1 MRFLM
6 YLTPVKNLM
15 LWFAD
20 NKGLATGIAVAG
32 FGLAKAI
39 ASPLMEYLIGT
50 VGLVSMFFILAAVY
64 AVMMFVGFLL
74 IKRPAGWVYDP
85 ATSNGTLW
93 LIVTMLFLIN
103 AGYGGGFSTLPV
115 LLEQH
120 FGMKSVSTVHGLAL
134 SAWAFAGLSGNQL
147 ASFVVSHTTDAAHRY
162 STLIPIITVL
172 YAVALISI
180 IAVTLATKGKSAN
193 ALSSR

>member
-1 MRFLM
+1 MS
-6 YLTPVKNLM
+6 
-15 LWFAD
+15 
-20 NKGLATGIAVAG
+20 IAVCALQI
-32 FGLAKAI
+32 FTHSI
-39 ASPLMEYLIGT
+39 
-50 VGLVSMFFILAAVY
+50 
-64 AVMMFVGFLL
+64 
-74 IKRPAGWVYDP
+74 D
-85 ATSNGTLW
+85 NGTLW

-103 AGYGGGFSTLPV
+103 AGSTLPV

-172 YAVALISI
+172 YAVALVSI

>member
-1 MRFLM
+1 MLIFYGVIMGIGLGVG

-15 LWFAD
+15 LWFA
-20 NKGLATGIAVAG
+20 KSLATGIAVAG

-39 ASPLMEYLIGT
+39 AGSISVILT
-50 VGLVSMFFILAAVY
+50 VDAMFNAA
-64 AVMMFVGFLL
+64 
-74 IKRPAGWVYDP
+74 K
-85 ATSNGTLW
+85 
-93 LIVTMLFLIN
+93 
-103 AGYGGGFSTLPV
+103 V

-147 ASFVVSHTTDAAHRY
+147 ASFVVSHATDAAHRY
-162 STLIPIITVL
+162 SALIPIITVL
-172 YAVALISI
+172 YAVALASI
-180 IAVTLATKGKSAN
+180 IDVTLATKGKGAN

>member
-1 MRFLM
+1 MS
-6 YLTPVKNLM
+6 
-15 LWFAD
+15 
-20 NKGLATGIAVAG
+20 I
-32 FGLAKAI
+32 
-39 ASPLMEYLIGT
+39 
-50 VGLVSMFFILAAVY
+50 AVY
-64 AVMMFVGFLL
+64 ALQIFTHS
-74 IKRPAGWVYDP
+74 ID
-85 ATSNGTLW
+85 NGTLW

>member
-1 MRFLM
+1 MIFIM
-6 YLTPVKNLM
+6 S
-15 LWFAD
+15 
-20 NKGLATGIAVAG
+20 IAVCALQI
-32 FGLAKAI
+32 FTHSI
-39 ASPLMEYLIGT
+39 
-50 VGLVSMFFILAAVY
+50 
-64 AVMMFVGFLL
+64 
-74 IKRPAGWVYDP
+74 D
-85 ATSNGTLW
+85 NGTLW

-180 IAVTLATKGKSAN
+180 IAVTLATKRQERQRLIITLNSNDTSFNTLTRRMSPSTPYTDVLGIRPQPAPRRGTDSGPVPRQT
-193 ALSSR
+193 SSH

>member
-1 MRFLM
+1 MLIFYGVIMGIGLGVG

-15 LWFAD
+15 LWFT
-20 NKGLATGIAVAG
+20 KGLATGIAVAG

-39 ASPLMEYLIGT
+39 AGSISVILT
-50 VGLVSMFFILAAVY
+50 VDAMFNAA
-64 AVMMFVGFLL
+64 
-74 IKRPAGWVYDP
+74 K
-85 ATSNGTLW
+85 
-93 LIVTMLFLIN
+93 
-103 AGYGGGFSTLPV
+103 V

-147 ASFVVSHTTDAAHRY
+147 ASFVVSHATDAAHRY
-162 STLIPIITVL
+162 SALIPIITVL
-172 YAVALISI
+172 YAVALASI
-180 IAVTLATKGKSAN
+180 IAVTLATKGKGAN

>member
-1 MRFLM
+1 MLIFYGVIMGIGLGVG

-15 LWFAD
+15 LWFA
-20 NKGLATGIAVAG
+20 KSLATGIAVAG

-39 ASPLMEYLIGT
+39 AGSISVILT
-50 VGLVSMFFILAAVY
+50 VDAMFNAA
-64 AVMMFVGFLL
+64 
-74 IKRPAGWVYDP
+74 K
-85 ATSNGTLW
+85 
-93 LIVTMLFLIN
+93 
-103 AGYGGGFSTLPV
+103 V

-147 ASFVVSHTTDAAHRY
+147 ASFVVSHATDAAHRY
-162 STLIPIITVL
+162 SALIPIITVL
-172 YAVALISI
+172 YAVALASI
-180 IAVTLATKGKSAN
+180 IAVTLATKGKGAN